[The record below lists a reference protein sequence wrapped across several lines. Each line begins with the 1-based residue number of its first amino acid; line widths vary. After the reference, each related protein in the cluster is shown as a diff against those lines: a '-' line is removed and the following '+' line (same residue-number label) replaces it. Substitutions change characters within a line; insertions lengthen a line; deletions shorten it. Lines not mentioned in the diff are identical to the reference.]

1 MINVKPITD
10 LISVWQEHPA
20 STMGKIVSLPLVL
33 PVMVFF
39 LIKKN
44 IMIVLAVIIL
54 VALTGCWGAPYQNL
68 QYQQEMHNQTNA
80 MQSQAEAQRQG
91 NWQTQQIQNRK
102 PACTY
107 NTCKW
112 MLDGVWLH
120 RCRCFN
126 IFTLAGECLP
136 TFRGGFF
143 HPSYAILLMRS
154 FPIRTNSRQTEG
166 SPWKKIEI
174 SQNK

>member
-54 VALTGCWGAPYQNL
+54 VALTGCWGAPFSDLSYR
-68 QYQQEMHNQTNA
+68 QEMHNQTNA

-107 NTCKW
+107 NTCK
-112 MLDGVWLH
+112 
-120 RCRCFN
+120 
-126 IFTLAGECLP
+126 
-136 TFRGGFF
+136 
-143 HPSYAILLMRS
+143 
-154 FPIRTNSRQTEG
+154 
-166 SPWKKIEI
+166 
-174 SQNK
+174 